1 MAHRFADIAFTER
14 VRALQEKHGSR
25 AAYARRA
32 AKPGPNETI
41 GPEEREFIEARDSFY
56 LATVGET
63 GWPYVQHRGGP
74 KGFLHVLD
82 ERTLAFADFLG
93 NKQYISVGNLEGNDR
108 ATLFLMDY
116 PNKTRLKILAH
127 ARSVEAAADPE
138 LIARLAMPDYKAK
151 IERAIVF
158 DVEGFDW
165 NCPQHITPRYTAEE
179 IRALLESDH
188 G

>member
-1 MAHRFADIAFTER
+1 MAHRFAEIAFTER

-32 AKPGPNETI
+32 AQPGPNESI

-56 LATVGET
+56 LATVSES

-74 KGFLHVLD
+74 KGFLRVLD
-82 ERTLAFADFLG
+82 DRTLAFADFLG
-93 NKQYISVGNLEGNDR
+93 NKQYISTGNLEGNDR
-108 ATLFLMDY
+108 AALFLMDY
-116 PNKTRLKILAH
+116 PNQARLKILAH
-127 ARSVEAAADPE
+127 ARSVEAADDAE
-138 LIARLAMPDYKAK
+138 LMARLAMPGYKAK

-165 NCPQHITPRYTAEE
+165 NCPQHIIPRYTVEE
-179 IRALLESDH
+179 METLLGREP